1 VLRRLLLRTA
11 AAAVLL
17 VVIGAAAAY
26 WFFDRDGFRTALE
39 AQATSWL
46 GHPVRIGGAR
56 VQFLPRLAI
65 QLGDVHVGEPVQLTL
80 DDVEI
85 ASDLRPLFSGRI
97 ENADVRISGSRID
110 MPLPFGLP
118 GEAADGGEPS
128 APSEPA
134 VRIVSVRSIS
144 LRSVRLRSRGREI
157 VVSADSS
164 FDGKALTLQRF
175 SADSGSTTLSADGV
189 IALSPRI
196 DARLKASANRLDV
209 DELIALAAAFTP
221 PSAGSRTSG
230 AQRSSG
236 PGARIVASI
245 TAAQATAA
253 GVQATNFAT
262 DLTRD
267 GDSVTLKPLKME
279 LFGGRYEGAIAA
291 RLGQQLSARL
301 ESKIAALDV
310 AKLAA
315 FGGAEDTITG
325 RLSGAGTF
333 TGSGGDFAQLLHDAR
348 GSGTATIVD
357 GTIRRLHLV
366 RTVILFF
373 GRPAPDAGAG
383 TDAFDR
389 LDVGFTLANRVLRA
403 DPFTF
408 HSDDADMAGTGTLNL
423 NTDALDGRVDVTLS
437 EALSAQGGTD
447 LIRYTREGN
456 RVVLPAAIGGT
467 LEMPRLTI
475 DVGAAATRG
484 LKNEAGRRL
493 KGLLDSLGR

>member
-1 VLRRLLLRTA
+1 MLRRLLLLTA

-17 VVIGAAAAY
+17 VVIGTAAAY

-65 QLGDVHVGEPVQLTL
+65 QLSNISVGEPVQLAL

-97 ENADVRISGSRID
+97 ENGDIRISGSRID

-118 GEAADGGEPS
+118 DETAGGEEAS
-128 APSEPA
+128 TASEPA
-134 VRIVSVRSIS
+134 VRVVSIRSIS

-175 SADSGSTTLSADGV
+175 SAESGSTALNAEGV
-189 IALSPRI
+189 IALSPRV
-196 DARLKASANRLDV
+196 DARLEASANRLDV
-209 DELIALAAAFTP
+209 DELIALAAAFSP
-221 PSAGSRTSG
+221 ASSGSRRG
-230 AQRSSG
+230 GSG

-245 TAAQATAA
+245 TAGQATAA

-262 DLTRD
+262 ALTRD
-267 GDSVTLKPLKME
+267 GDTVTLNPLKME
-279 LFGGRYEGAIAA
+279 LFGGRYEGAITA
-291 RLGQQLSARL
+291 RLGQQISARL
-301 ESKIAALDV
+301 ESKIADLDV
-310 AKLAA
+310 AQLAA

-333 TGSGGDFAQLLHDAR
+333 TGSGTDFAQLLHDAR
-348 GSGTATIVD
+348 GSGTASIVN

-389 LDVGFTLANRVLRA
+389 LDVGFTLANRLLRA

-408 HSDDADMAGTGTLNL
+408 HSDDADMAGMGTLNL

-437 EALSAQGGTD
+437 EVLSAQAGTD

-467 LEMPRLTI
+467 LDMPHLTI
-475 DVGAAATRG
+475 DVGAAAKRG

-493 KGLLDSLGR
+493 KGLLDSIGR